1 MDMRMSVQGLSP
13 GMQDAEEA
21 DLGSETLGVG
31 GYFQERGTGGLEQEG
46 KQEFLV
52 LPHQRNQAV
61 WNTENNVVVPDRQ
74 QLLLS
79 FAEPLL
85 ACVDLALRAVTIPA
99 AEKRDG
105 LITTAKALIAM
116 PAESS
121 GAAPGDR
128 IEYLALRPAQ

>member
-1 MDMRMSVQGLSP
+1 
-13 GMQDAEEA
+13 MQDTEKA
-21 DLGSETLGVG
+21 DFGAETLGVG

-61 WNTENNVVVPDRQ
+61 WNAENNVVVPNRQ

-85 ACVDLALRAVTIPA
+85 ACVDLKDRKFKLPLRLPA
-99 AEKRDG
+99 F
-105 LITTAKALIAM
+105 
-116 PAESS
+116 
-121 GAAPGDR
+121 
-128 IEYLALRPAQ
+128 